1 MNDIFEMSSS
11 LLHLSQQGI
20 STQHLSPMQVL
31 SVIQHAQLRLHYEFT
46 EQDFLDGKVGEKLV
60 PEDFD
65 FEENVSYLL

>member
-1 MNDIFEMSSS
+1 MSNS